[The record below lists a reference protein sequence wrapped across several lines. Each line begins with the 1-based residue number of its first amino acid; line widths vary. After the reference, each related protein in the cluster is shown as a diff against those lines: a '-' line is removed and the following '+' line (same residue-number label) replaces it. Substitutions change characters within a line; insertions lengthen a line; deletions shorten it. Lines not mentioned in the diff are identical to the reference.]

1 MSKTDSTTTRPM
13 ARAPHRPDREAIASP
28 CDDLSTAARLLGIA
42 AFVAT
47 FVPPGLFAAPIFG
60 TLALVF
66 GVVALKR
73 ARSSGGRTDQAIIG
87 IILGA
92 VTLATSLT
100 GIWVFRHVIAR
111 AIHDASG
118 W

>member
-1 MSKTDSTTTRPM
+1 MRETDSTTTAPM
-13 ARAPHRPDREAIASP
+13 GREPRRPDREAIASHR
-28 CDDLSTAARLLGIA
+28 DDLSTAARLLGIA

-47 FVPPGLFAAPIFG
+47 FVPPGLFAAPILG
-60 TLALVF
+60 GLASVF
-66 GVVALKR
+66 GVVALGR
-73 ARSSGGRTDQAIIG
+73 ARSNGGPTDQAVIR

-92 VTLATSLT
+92 GALATSLT